1 MSTQQ
6 LFCVAEDRHRA
17 VLLAGFLA
25 DLGNP
30 VEQCEAPDDSAGL
43 SNLPALVLWTRRAT
57 QTPWIRGFIESNQSA
72 IALVVDD
79 VPPPAGCRRV
89 VPLLDW
95 PARSADASIGG
106 LVRWLQNPSTS
117 GAPFAASAASPSRAQ
132 SSKTDNNFAYI
143 VIGACLLL
151 LFGAILTSSEDPVGE
166 TAADPQVVALSKSG
180 ESRRI
185 EGNSGQ
191 ASGRSRSQERVAS
204 GSLSGAAE
212 GSLSENAEGSL
223 PAPPEA
229 TVDQPLGKSVA
240 GEDSL
245 SRLCRAR
252 SPEAALAWFRVLSPA
267 LRRSVLEFDCVQALL
282 MRPDFAGL
290 EAEFQ
295 A

>member
-57 QTPWIRGFIESNQSA
+57 QTPWIRGFIASNQSA

-117 GAPFAASAASPSRAQ
+117 RVPFAASAASPSRAQ

-180 ESRRI
+180 EPRRI
-185 EGNSGQ
+185 EGNPGQ
-191 ASGRSRSQERVAS
+191 ASGRSTSQERVAS
-204 GSLSGAAE
+204 GSLTQ
-212 GSLSENAEGSL
+212 NAEGSL

-229 TVDQPLGKSVA
+229 TVDQPVGKSVA

-245 SRLCRAR
+245 SHLCRAR